1 MLETNV
7 KIAIKTDIVDDRSDP
22 LLKLELNDGRDLEV
36 TKIISL
42 DSDPSNYKNM
52 FSFLLHSFDNNIYL
66 TI

>member
-36 TKIISL
+36 TKI
-42 DSDPSNYKNM
+42 
-52 FSFLLHSFDNNIYL
+52 
-66 TI
+66 